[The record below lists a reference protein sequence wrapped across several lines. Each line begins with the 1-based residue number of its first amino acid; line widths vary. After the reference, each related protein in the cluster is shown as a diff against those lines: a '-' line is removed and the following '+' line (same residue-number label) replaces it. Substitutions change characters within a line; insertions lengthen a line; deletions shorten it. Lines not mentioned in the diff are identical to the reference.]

1 MLGERV
7 STERRKTYLNI
18 KDGAI
23 VKRTPEGEEERYSY
37 VEGRLEGISRKERTF
52 RGEVVVYWYIDLRD
66 EESGE
71 LYSLGSFYSS
81 NTFKSI
87 ILQLASKDG
96 LESVKNGSTIR
107 IEPYSKDGYDK
118 VQVWGEGV
126 KLDWVTRQLPPIE
139 QATIGGRTI
148 KDDTKRMAFIC
159 SLAQEVQ
166 RHLPRRESLQG

>member
-1 MLGERV
+1 MLGERI
-7 STERRKTYLNI
+7 TTDRRKTYLNI

-23 VKRTPEGEEERYSY
+23 VRRTPEGEEERFTY
-37 VEGRLEGISRKERTF
+37 VEGVLEAITQRERTF

-71 LYSLGSFYSS
+71 LYSLGSSYGS

-87 ILQLASKDG
+87 ILQLASEDG

-107 IEPYSKDGYDK
+107 IEPYTKNGYDK

-126 KLDWVTRQLPPIE
+126 KLNWVTKQLPPIE
-139 QATIGGRTI
+139 EATIGGRRI
-148 KDDTKRMAFIC
+148 KDDTKRMALITYLTEQIKS
-159 SLAQEVQ
+159 SLS
-166 RHLPRRESLQG
+166 RRAS